1 MAPRR
6 LTVPVPLITAFVAV
20 LAGVGVVGWRLNVQR
35 MTADV
40 QQKRS
45 ALKKLT
51 LVNGLPPNQD
61 VMDYLS
67 ARQQALEG
75 RYQRW
80 VELIAPI
87 PTAAAAGTDPQ
98 LYFQEQLHEVQRTLE
113 RLSAARGMPAP
124 EQLGFPKEL
133 PPLET
138 VSRLLAQL
146 SLSQEVATLML
157 EHGVPALTSLKIED
171 PEPVEAPAEEESP
184 FLVRLPVRVRLACSL
199 AQLMKVLGAME
210 RVTPLIDVRAL
221 RMLAANPPSISG
233 EGQARQPDDGG
244 GSTPAQSAGSS
255 QAPKRSPQEP
265 GSPPRGAS
273 PEPERL
279 EVELTVARYLV
290 TEPSP
295 EASTDE
301 EAHEASPQRGAG
313 SPRRSSGSAR
323 PKTSEHGGPSTKAG
337 SRKVPRKEPAH
348 ADE

>member
-6 LTVPVPLITAFVAV
+6 SLAPLPLITAFVAA

-35 MTADV
+35 MAADV

-67 ARQQALEG
+67 ARQHALEG

-98 LYFQEQLHEVQRTLE
+98 LHFQEQLHEVQRTLE

-146 SLSQEVATLML
+146 SLSQEVAALML

-171 PEPVEAPAEEESP
+171 PEPVEAPAEGESP
-184 FLVRLPVRVRLACSL
+184 FLGRLPVRVRLACSL

-221 RMLAANPPSISG
+221 RMLAANPPASSG
-233 EGQARQPDDGG
+233 EGQAQPPDDGG
-244 GSTPAQSAGSS
+244 STQTQSAGSS
-255 QAPKRSPQEP
+255 QAPGRSL
-265 GSPPRGAS
+265 RGAGQQTRGS
-273 PEPERL
+273 NPEPERL

-295 EASTDE
+295 EASAGDE
-301 EAHEASPQRGAG
+301 DEPAREPAPKRSGG
-313 SPRRSSGSAR
+313 SPRR
-323 PKTSEHGGPSTKAG
+323 PS
-337 SRKVPRKEPAH
+337 KVPR
-348 ADE
+348 